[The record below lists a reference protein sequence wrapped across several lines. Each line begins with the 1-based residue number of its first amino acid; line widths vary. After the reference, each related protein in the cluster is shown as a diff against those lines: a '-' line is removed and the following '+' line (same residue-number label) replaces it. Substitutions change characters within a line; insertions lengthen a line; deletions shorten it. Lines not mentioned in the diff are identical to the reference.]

1 MRMGASV
8 SRQAAAN
15 LPSYAQPDNRAAL
28 LSAGASG
35 TIYALVMPESEMA
48 LQHVVDGCD
57 RKSLDGAPDALSL
70 LDQARRDRWFSRFHE
85 PWTQKQD
92 EAHVEYLDGWL
103 RWAAP
108 VLRIDRA
115 AFPHRYPTAGA
126 SEGIFKLM
134 AEYSTSALEGG
145 TAPTIHVFDG
155 EYEGFAA
162 LAASLRIRVV
172 RHRRDAWADAP
183 GAIEPGGQ
191 FWISQPSAIDG
202 AVWTDFEAFV
212 GTMAAVRPDVSIV
225 PDLTYVGA
233 VAREYLIPLDFDN
246 VPAFVISHSKPF
258 GGYYHRAGGVY
269 ARRHRPSLFGNR
281 WFKNLT
287 SLAWGI
293 EMMSRYGVFD
303 LPRRYAPIQAAAAH
317 EVGRRLGVADLRAAD
332 VFLLGVA
339 APPLDPAPAL
349 ASAIRGAGA
358 DRVLRLCLTPT
369 MAAMAHPSSAPD
381 MVARLAKGRPL
392 A

>member
-1 MRMGASV
+1 MGDDV
-8 SRQAAAN
+8 SREAAVELPGYVQA
-15 LPSYAQPDNRAAL
+15 DNRAAL

-35 TIYALVMPESEMA
+35 TIYALVMPESEIA

-57 RKSLDGAPDALSL
+57 RDTLAAVPDPLSL
-70 LDQARRDRWFSRFHE
+70 LDKTRCDEWLSRFHE

-92 EAHVEYLDGWL
+92 DAHVEYLDGWL

-108 VLRIDRA
+108 VVAVDAA

-134 AEYSTSALEGG
+134 AEYSCSARDSG
-145 TAPTIHVFDG
+145 TAPTIHIFNG

-162 LAASLRIRVV
+162 LAASLSIKVV
-172 RHRRDAWADAP
+172 RHRRDAWAGAI
-183 GAIEPGGQ
+183 GAIEHGGQ

-212 GTMAAVRPDVSIV
+212 RTTATMRPDVSIV
-225 PDLTYVGA
+225 PDLSYVGA
-233 VAREYLIPLDFDN
+233 VARTYLIPLDFDN

-258 GGYYHRAGGVY
+258 GGYYHRVGGVF
-269 ARRHRPSLFGNR
+269 ARQLRPSLFGNR

-287 SLAWGI
+287 SLAWGV
-293 EMMSRYGVFD
+293 EMMSRHDVFD
-303 LPRRYAPIQAAAAH
+303 LPRRYQHIQAAAAR

-332 VFLLGVA
+332 VFLLGVSE
-339 APPLDPAPAL
+339 PPADPAPAL
-349 ASAIRGAGA
+349 ASAIRGVGA
-358 DRVLRLCLTPT
+358 DRVLRLCLTPM
-369 MAAMAHPSSAPD
+369 MASMAHPSSAPG
-381 MVARLAKGRPL
+381 MVALLANDGCL
-392 A
+392 T